1 MKPKQKLMGFV
12 KNRCQNNMKKIIK
25 LNESD
30 LTRIIERVISESE
43 LMISPFKIQSI
54 NGLLKI
60 TNTSTSKSVKYR
72 LEKTLVGFRKTL
84 YVESLDENK
93 MVVSVAGIT
102 QDVPIFK
109 ENLKIFLSK
118 NFGKDEVAYM
128 TEEGSKVY
136 FVKVG

>member
-1 MKPKQKLMGFV
+1 MGFV
-12 KNRCQNNMKKIIK
+12 KNRCQNNLKKIIK

-43 LMISPFKIQSI
+43 LMISPFKIQAI

-128 TEEGSKVY
+128 TEDGSKVY

>member
-1 MKPKQKLMGFV
+1 
-12 KNRCQNNMKKIIK
+12 MKKIIK

-43 LMISPFKIQSI
+43 LMISPFKIQAI

-128 TEEGSKVY
+128 TEDGSKVY

>member
-43 LMISPFKIQSI
+43 LMISPFKIQAI

-102 QDVPIFK
+102 QDVEIVK
-109 ENLKIFLSK
+109 EKLKMFLSK
-118 NFGKDEVAYM
+118 NFGKDEVTYK
-128 TEEGSKVY
+128 TEDGSTVY

>member
-12 KNRCQNNMKKIIK
+12 KNICQNNMKKIIK

-128 TEEGSKVY
+128 TEDGSKVY

>member
-1 MKPKQKLMGFV
+1 MGFV

-128 TEEGSKVY
+128 TEDGSKVY

>member
-1 MKPKQKLMGFV
+1 MEFV
-12 KNRCQNNMKKIIK
+12 KHNQQPNMKKIIK
-25 LNESD
+25 LTESD
-30 LTRIIERVISESE
+30 LTRIIERVINESE
-43 LMISPFKIQSI
+43 LMISPFKIQAV

-93 MVVSVAGIT
+93 MVVSVAGIK

-118 NFGKDEVAYM
+118 NFGKDEVTYK
-128 TEEGSKVY
+128 TEEGSTVY

>member
-1 MKPKQKLMGFV
+1 MGFV

-25 LNESD
+25 LNESY